1 MKTTTISI
9 LTTMT
14 ILMLTLTACGNAASS
29 GTQLA
34 SAAQGAHS
42 TAVLSTETKLIIGTF
57 RLEGTDLA
65 VTPKEAGELLPLWQ
79 VYSELASSDTA
90 AQEEITALVEQ
101 IQDTMTPEQVQAIED
116 MQLTQNDVF
125 TLMQEQG
132 VTTAGG
138 QGTSGGGNSSGFTFQ
153 PGNIPEG
160 GFPPGGLVVVEGGPG
175 EGGQGRAGQ
184 NLNPE
189 QIATAQAARVQGGG
203 FNRTPSILIKALI
216 QLLDTKT
223 QS

>member
-1 MKTTTISI
+1 MKKAAITI
-9 LTTMT
+9 LTT
-14 ILMLTLTACGNAASS
+14 LTFLTVTMTACGNAASS
-29 GTQLA
+29 GTHLA
-34 SAAQGAHS
+34 SDTQGAPS
-42 TAVLSTETKLIIGTF
+42 TAALSTETKLIVGTF
-57 RLEGTDLA
+57 KLEGTDLA

-116 MQLTQNDVF
+116 MQLTRNDVF

-138 QGTSGGGNSSGFTFQ
+138 QRTGEGNNSGSAFQ
-153 PGNIPEG
+153 RGNIPEG

-175 EGGQGRAGQ
+175 EGGQGGAGRSFS
-184 NLNPE
+184 PE
-189 QIATAQAARVQGGG
+189 QIATAQASRGQGGG
-203 FNRTPSILIKALI
+203 LNLTPSALIKALI
-216 QLLDTKT
+216 QLLETKT